1 MDSKSDSQ
9 KENEK
14 AFAEAV
20 KNKRLEVGIYLA
32 ALRGKVQERIQN
44 PENFPESTSEY
55 AMLAKHQSP
64 AFREDPKSPV
74 MVLEDELEWAELPK
88 EMEPDWEQSPKIK
101 IFEWAEKVKD
111 FLGESGCDTF
121 DPDTESFYV
130 LTESHEHLRNFFVV
144 YQLAKYL
151 ITQNQT

>member
-9 KENEK
+9 KKNEE

-20 KNKRLEVGIYLA
+20 KNKRLEIGIYLA

-55 AMLAKHQSP
+55 AMLAKHQLP
-64 AFREDPKSPV
+64 AFREDSQSPV
-74 MVLEDELEWAELPK
+74 MVLDDELEWVELPK

-144 YQLAKYL
+144 YQLAKHL